1 MFENIKTIWRAET
14 MNVLFKEIRQGNI
27 ENIRE
32 RIEKNP
38 AVVNEVFTGKKPLK
52 DIGQSPLQVAL
63 KCAEFDIIDLL
74 LNNGADPDFIENP
87 SQVPPGSMCC
97 PVISD
102 AIKYAMDTLLYT
114 GTKHIEQSLRYVGI
128 IERLLVLGADPNKKR
143 IDKNPINNW
152 QPLGVLAAR
161 GNYILKRTRSDDPEA
176 YCISNKNIITILDL
190 LIKYGA
196 DVEDWLDNGV
206 WGDES
211 NRKAYL
217 DDFEIKDEVDFN
229 REIRTIF
236 QEYFN
241 ITHRE

>member
-1 MFENIKTIWRAET
+1 

-32 RIEKNP
+32 RIKKNP

-63 KCAEFDIIDLL
+63 KCAEFEIIDLL
-74 LNNGADPDFIENP
+74 LDNGADPDFIEDF

-114 GTKHIEQSLRYVGI
+114 GTKHIEHSLRYVGI
-128 IERLLVLGADPNKKR
+128 IERLLELGADPNKKR

-152 QPLGVLAAR
+152 PPLGVLAAG
-161 GNYILKRTRSDDPEA
+161 GNYSLMRTSVDDPEA
-176 YCISNKNIITILDL
+176 YRAAHKNIITILDL

-206 WGDES
+206 WGDIT
-211 NRKAYL
+211 NRKAYY

-229 REIRTIF
+229 SQIRTVF
-236 QEYFN
+236 KEYFN
-241 ITHRE
+241 DQANT